1 VTALDG
7 QPVSVAGTASA
18 LMGALQ
24 FALGGGVAAL
34 AGLTPSGQASLLS
47 MAVVM
52 VGAAG
57 VSLVAFVWAVR
68 AKSRGD
74 SLPAWCVGFWLSCSG
89 VGGAALG
96 GGVGSVGGSVGE

>member
-1 VTALDG
+1 MMFSDGFIMPNATVTALDG

-57 VSLVAFVWAVR
+57 LSLVAFVWAVR

-74 SLPAWCVGFWLSCSG
+74 SLPV
-89 VGGAALG
+89 
-96 GGVGSVGGSVGE
+96 